1 MNKKLII
8 LTTITFLGFILRI
21 YRLDVRP
28 LGFTWD
34 EAALGYNAYSLLQT
48 GRDEHAQRLP
58 LVFKSFGDYKPG
70 LYIYSAVPAINIFGL
85 NEFATR
91 LPSAIFGTL
100 LIIVVYLLTRNIFA
114 SLLLA
119 INPWAMHFSRGAW
132 EANLNLLLVTLAVL
146 LFIKK
151 NYLTSA
157 LFFGLTLWAYQGAK
171 FFTPVILISLILI
184 YKPNFQKLFKPLL
197 LLLLL
202 LLPIAIGFG
211 SQSGRLK
218 VFSVFS
224 YVRPDSAVSE
234 ILRQDGSSV
243 KNLTYYLFHS
253 EIFDQG
259 RGVVQRYLNHFSPR
273 FLFVDG
279 DWSNPRHSTP
289 FYGYLHIPEILTLLI
304 GLYFFFKLQTSN
316 FKLILLWLLLAPLPA
331 ALSRDLVS
339 GVRSIP
345 LIIPLVLI
353 SGLGLSKILSK
364 KLLILLYSPALLLF
378 TIYFLD
384 LYFVHSP
391 FYFSQY
397 WLTPYKHTIELINNN
412 IAGFDR
418 VVFTNTL
425 GQPYIFVLFYNRID
439 PGFFW
444 TRSQRVDN
452 PVGDVGEA
460 TNLDKYAF
468 MRVDWP
474 TPRGDTVTL
483 FVGNQYDLPD
493 QDMKPPN
500 LVRLGEIEFPD
511 GLPGLRIVGL
521 K

>member
-1 MNKKLII
+1 MKQKII
-8 LTTITFLGFILRI
+8 LILILILGLFL
-21 YRLDVRP
+21 RLFHLDSRP

-70 LYIYSAVPAINIFGL
+70 LYVYSAVPVIQFLGL
-85 NEFATR
+85 TEFATR

-100 LIIVVYLLTRNIFA
+100 LIIIVYLLTRNLFA
-114 SLLLA
+114 PFLLA

-157 LFFGLTLWAYQGAK
+157 LFFGLTFWAYQGAK
-171 FFTPVILISLILI
+171 FFTPAIIISLIII
-184 YKPNFQKLFKPLL
+184 YRPVVKSLLKPLL

-202 LLPIAIGFG
+202 LLPVVVGIS

-224 YVRPDSAVSE
+224 YVRPNSAISE
-234 ILRQDGSSV
+234 ILRQDNSSV

-253 EIFDQG
+253 ELLDQS
-259 RGVVQRYLNHFSPR
+259 RGIVQRYLNHFSPR

-289 FYGYLHIPEILTLLI
+289 FYGYLHYPEILTLII
-304 GLYFFFKLQTSN
+304 GLYYLLRSKNPAS
-316 FKLILLWLLLAPLPA
+316 KILLVWLLLAPLPA
-331 ALSRDLVS
+331 AFSRDLVS
-339 GVRSIP
+339 GVRSLP
-345 LIIPLVLI
+345 MVIPLVII
-353 SGLGLSKILSK
+353 SGIGLSKIPRY
-364 KLLILLYSPALLLF
+364 IFLF
-378 TIYFLD
+378 IFFVIYFLD

-397 WLTPYKHTIELINNN
+397 WLTPYKHAIELVNNN
-412 IAGFDR
+412 ISSFNR

-425 GQPYIFVLFYNRID
+425 GQPYIFVLFYNQVD
-439 PGFFW
+439 PGIFW
-444 TRSQRVDN
+444 TRSQRIDN
-452 PVGDVGEA
+452 PVGDVGEV
-460 TNLDKYAF
+460 NNFDKYAF

-474 TPRGDTVTL
+474 ARRGDTSTI
-483 FVGNQYDLPD
+483 FVGNQYELPE
-493 QDMKPPN
+493 QDMNPPN
-500 LVRLGEIEFPD
+500 LVRLGEIEYPN